1 MLISQFTPE
10 IPVTDGPPGTKID
23 LQDVVV
29 SVENKGNCLLG
40 VRLRKSGKYG
50 AQYTVTLRIP
60 EYAFQKTLFAIMRR
74 EGITLGEIGEI
85 DV

>member
-10 IPVTDGPPGTKID
+10 LLVSDSPSGVKID
-23 LQDVVV
+23 LHDVVV
-29 SVENKGNCLLG
+29 SVENKGDCMMG

-50 AQYTVTLRIP
+50 PQYTITLRIP
-60 EYAFQKTLFAIMRR
+60 EYAFQKTLLAIMRK
-74 EGITLGEIGEI
+74 EGMTLQEIGEI

>member
-10 IPVTDGPPGTKID
+10 LLVSDSPPGVKID
-23 LQDVVV
+23 LHDVVV
-29 SVENKGNCLLG
+29 SVENKGDCMMG

-50 AQYTVTLRIP
+50 PQYTITLRIP
-60 EYAFQKTLFAIMRR
+60 EYAFQKTLLAIMRK
-74 EGITLGEIGEI
+74 EGMTLQEIGEI